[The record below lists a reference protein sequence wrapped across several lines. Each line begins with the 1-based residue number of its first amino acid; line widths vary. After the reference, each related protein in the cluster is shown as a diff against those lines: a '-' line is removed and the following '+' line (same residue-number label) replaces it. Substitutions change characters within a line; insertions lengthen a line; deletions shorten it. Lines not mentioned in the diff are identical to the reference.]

1 MMPATWNEIVSAKR
15 ATRDSLIVTHRS
27 TAIPEH
33 TTGISEITNVLALQ
47 ELLKAGKVSAEEIT
61 LAYIQK

>member
-15 ATRDSLIVTHRS
+15 ATRS

-33 TTGISEITNVLALQ
+33 TTGISEITDVLALQ